1 MCCQGVNKYMQ
12 GNVTYEIPG
21 EEKRNMVNG
30 RNKQN
35 KHRCLKFPPPQ
46 KSCLDGKAS
55 INIGF
60 MKRNSEIF

>member
-30 RNKQN
+30 RKKQN
-35 KHRCLKFPPPQ
+35 KHRCLNSAPP
-46 KSCLDGKAS
+46 KKAA
-55 INIGF
+55 
-60 MKRNSEIF
+60 

>member
-35 KHRCLKFPPPQ
+35 KHRCLNFFPPK